1 MRLTILATLLALSA
15 TMAVAQTKDTMGMTE
30 SLTMLES
37 STANILKQYG
47 FDVDVMS
54 LTLNQ
59 LAEIKSVM
67 TSTTSDID
75 IKTGI
80 EAALRR

>member
-30 SLTMLES
+30 GLTMLES

-47 FDVDVMS
+47 FDIDVMS